1 MNNELLIKA
10 EVTGGNGNYSY
21 DWGNG
26 FERYAGFTL
35 CPTNDTLIRL
45 IVAEKNYSLSDQSLK
60 SDTAYL
66 KINVNRATTCQ
77 FLLENDAIQRTF
89 LDEVGNHFN
98 ILTKGAAI
106 ECQQIDG
113 NGTSNKFVGGFE
125 VNVNQWEDLP
135 EIVAKLKKRFD
146 LIPTKNNEQLSV
158 KSIIE
163 SENDIFIWLGFLDLN
178 VLIIVVLML
187 LIGIINMGSAL
198 LVLILVRTNFIGIFK
213 AMGANNWTIRK
224 IFLIQA
230 GFLILK
236 GMIIGNVIGLVL
248 CGIQYYFGILTLNPE
263 VYYLNKVP
271 IELTLSAWLMLNIGT
286 LIVCLTALLIPS
298 FVITKIQPIK
308 AIRFN

>member
-1 MNNELLIKA
+1 
-10 EVTGGNGNYSY
+10 
-21 DWGNG
+21 
-26 FERYAGFTL
+26 
-35 CPTNDTLIRL
+35 
-45 IVAEKNYSLSDQSLK
+45 
-60 SDTAYL
+60 
-66 KINVNRATTCQ
+66 VNRATTCQ

-89 LDEVGNHFN
+89 LDEVGNHFT
-98 ILTKGAAI
+98 ILTKGSAI